1 MDDKEG
7 TAVTQPTE
15 TVPAGFARNPR
26 RSPLTDPWEP
36 IYWKEKPDAVILALR
51 LAAPHTN
58 ARGLIH
64 GGLIAA
70 MADKAMGHSC
80 SRKLGGTAS
89 LVTISLS
96 VDYIGGARIGQ
107 WLAVDSEVLKTGST
121 ICFVQCAVTA
131 DNDIIARANATFRA
145 VKRK

>member
-1 MDDKEG
+1 MKKETYIKKQAG
-7 TAVTQPTE
+7 WLTAGQID
-15 TVPAGFARNPR
+15 R
-26 RSPLTDPWEP
+26 RQFIMS
-36 IYWKEKPDAVILALR
+36 A
-51 LAAPHTN
+51 LAAGVALPS
-58 ARGLIH
+58 ALS
-64 GGLIAA
+64 